1 MLFYEA
7 NMKPTIGFIGLGVM
21 GLPMATRLLNA
32 GYSLRVYNRT
42 KEKAQSLIAK
52 GTVWC
57 DSPAAVAGQSD
68 IVISMVS
75 TSEVLEEIATGPNGI
90 LGKLAKGKVH
100 IDMSTVAPAVTREL
114 EKAYSSVGK
123 HFLHSPVLGS
133 IPQATDGSLLLFVG
147 GDEAAY
153 KQSEEVLKVLGR
165 QVWRFERV
173 DQASHTKLLCNLFIA
188 GMITTL
194 AQALVFAKKAGV
206 DQRTLLEIVGQS
218 ALNSPMYQSKGAS
231 IIEGNFT
238 PRFFLEHMLKDINL
252 MLDAAREA
260 GAPLPAIEAAQELFA
275 QASQKGLGK
284 EDYSA
289 VVKVL

>member
-1 MLFYEA
+1 
-7 NMKPTIGFIGLGVM
+7 MKPTIGFIGLGVM
-21 GLPMATRLLNA
+21 GLPMATRLQNA
-32 GYSLRVYNRT
+32 GYALRVYNRT
-42 KEKAQSLIAK
+42 KEKTQSLVNK
-52 GTVWC
+52 GAEWC
-57 DSPAAVAGQSD
+57 ESPAVVAEISD
-68 IVISMVS
+68 IVISMLS
-75 TSEVLEEIATGPNGI
+75 TSEVLKEIATGPSGVLSK
-90 LGKLAKGKVH
+90 LGKGKVH
-100 IDMSTVAPAVTREL
+100 IDMSTVAPAVTGEL
-114 EKAYSSVGK
+114 DKAYASAGRY
-123 HFLHSPVLGS
+123 FLHSPVLGS

-147 GDEAAY
+147 GNDTAY
-153 KQSEEVLKVLGR
+153 KQTEDILKVLGK

-194 AQALVFAKKAGV
+194 AQALVFARKTGV
-206 DQRTLLEIVGQS
+206 NPRILLEIIGQS

-231 IIEGNFT
+231 IIDGNFT

-289 VVKVL
+289 VVKVIDR